1 MSREI
6 LAHLLICTGPACSL
20 DKNRSGEP
28 KAPIDAK
35 GLVARWKEL
44 RLYRGIHLTLT
55 GCLGQCNRANQATL
69 LSSEHVIYLEHLDRT
84 IDMDDLVN
92 WALCCVREER
102 LNPLPPSLANKSYK
116 RLASLHEVS

>member
-6 LAHLLICTGPACSL
+6 LAHLLLCTGPACSL

-28 KAPIDAK
+28 KTPIDAK

-69 LSSEHVIYLEHLDRT
+69 MSSQHVIYLEHLDSN
-84 IDMDDLVN
+84 IDMEHLVN

-102 LNPLPPSLANKSYK
+102 LNPLPASLANKSYK